1 MDGKKGKIYMTE
13 RGKILYRRNAHPAR
27 QPVPTCRNNDST
39 GAGKKQVSAAQSTR
53 KTLKE

>member
-27 QPVPTCRNNDST
+27 QPVPACRKDDSA
-39 GAGKKQVSAAQSTR
+39 GAGKKQVSTVQSTR